1 MDRSNCNINLQ
12 LNEIPSK
19 KAEELIEVFSND
31 NTRDSERKAY
41 EHAIFHVEEMLN
53 VINYLDDREF
63 YKQVLTI
70 LKDER
75 N

>member
-1 MDRSNCNINLQ
+1 MTAK
-12 LNEIPSK
+12 E

-41 EHAIFHVEEMLN
+41 EHAIFHVEEILSA
-53 VINYLDDREF
+53 ISWYDDSDF
-63 YKQVLTI
+63 YKQVLKF

>member
-1 MDRSNCNINLQ
+1 MTAK
-12 LNEIPSK
+12 EK
-19 KAEELIEVFSND
+19 VAELIEVFSND

-53 VINYLDDREF
+53 VRWLEDKEF
-63 YKQVLTI
+63 YKEVLNI

>member
-1 MDRSNCNINLQ
+1 MTAK
-12 LNEIPSK
+12 K

-70 LKDER
+70 LQDER

>member
-1 MDRSNCNINLQ
+1 MTARQ
-12 LNEIPSK
+12 KVEV
-19 KAEELIEVFSND
+19 LIEVFSND

-53 VINYLDDREF
+53 VRWLEDKEF
-63 YKQVLTI
+63 YKEVLNI